1 MKSLLGWTMI
11 AVLAAGLSAEA
22 QDQTGAWQVAESKY
36 FQIGYQNPAD
46 LVRLTSH
53 LYKSESRETAQRIKK
68 TGVVGQRDLVVYD
81 RLYEQTMNLLG
92 MRSSV
97 KLSIRIYPSYGALAT
112 EYERLAN
119 RRDTVIAFYN
129 PRLNVICVD
138 SSADRSV
145 LAHEMAHALMDV
157 LFVPNPPLEVQEL
170 LAGYA
175 QSRI

>member
-1 MKSLLGWTMI
+1 MKFLLGWTMI
-11 AVLAAGLSAEA
+11 VVLAAGLSAGA
-22 QDQTGAWQVAESKY
+22 QDQTGTWQNVESKY
-36 FQIGYQNPAD
+36 FQIDFQNPAD

-53 LYKSESRETAQRIKK
+53 LSRNESREAAQRIKRS
-68 TGVVGQRDLVVYD
+68 GVVGQRDLGIYD
-81 RLYEQTMNLLG
+81 RLYEQTMSLLG
-92 MRSSV
+92 MRSRV
-97 KLSIRIYPSYGALAT
+97 KLSIRIYPSYGALES

-138 SSADRSV
+138 YSADRTV
-145 LAHEMAHALMDV
+145 LAHEMAHALADL

-170 LAGYA
+170 LAGYV